1 MPERPGAARAAAAL
15 AGGLLAT
22 LLVAP
27 VALAQTDELPPTD
40 ELDPGQQQPPAP
52 EQPEQYPP
60 GSWEASSFEA
70 PFDADGAIVPRE
82 TFDIEG
88 TLRYQKRPTSPAD
101 FIEEVEVR
109 VVDDPG
115 DSFTPGD
122 GCSLPSPTTISG
134 DGPRPGLT
142 AEQVFEVDD
151 VSLPCN
157 GRYLVEAQGRL
168 ADPDAESYTLRR
180 SFVLAAMPASVTGL
194 GVTYDGSGRSVT
206 ATFQP
211 LADDQLAPDATGYVL
226 ERSGPEGDTFVDVA
240 TIGLDDEP
248 RFIDPLDDAPA
259 GTYTYRVRAVRAGA
273 DGDVRSSLIDT
284 ETDTVQ
290 VEGGPPSSSTSSP
303 GAAAGRRTAGSRSTG
318 GRISVGRTGSS
329 PRLTTPTTLDTGFD
343 DTLDYG
349 DGGDGEGE
357 LAGDEPVAGQSIVRD
372 ESEGMGLA
380 VPAAGALVMLGWAG
394 HLLYLNRLAKQL

>member
-1 MPERPGAARAAAAL
+1 MPERPRTARAAAAL

-27 VALAQTDELPPTD
+27 VALAQTGEVPPTD
-40 ELDPGQQQPPAP
+40 GLDPGQQQPP
-52 EQPEQYPP
+52 EQQPP
-60 GSWEASSFEA
+60 GSWEASSFEE

-88 TLRYQKRPTSPAD
+88 TLRYQKTGPSD

-109 VVDDPG
+109 IVDDSG

-142 AEQVFEVDD
+142 AEQSFEVHD
-151 VSLPCN
+151 VSVPCN

-168 ADPDAESYTLRR
+168 ADPDAESFTLRR

-226 ERSGPEGDTFVDVA
+226 ERSGPDGDTFVDVA

-248 RFIDPLDDAPA
+248 RVVDPLDDAPA

-273 DGDVRSSLIDT
+273 DGDVRSSLVDT
-284 ETDTVQ
+284 ETDTVE
-290 VEGGPPSSSTSSP
+290 VEGEPPSSSTSSP
-303 GAAAGRRTAGSRSTG
+303 GAAAGRRGVGARSAG
-318 GRISVGRTGSS
+318 GRISAGRTGSD
-329 PRLTTPTTLDTGFD
+329 PRLTTPTTLDTGFE

-349 DGGDGEGE
+349 ERSDDE

-372 ESEGMGLA
+372 EAEGMGLA

>member
-1 MPERPGAARAAAAL
+1 MPERRRAAGAAAAL

-27 VALAQTDELPPTD
+27 VALAQTDEVPPTD
-40 ELDPGQQQPPAP
+40 ELDPGQQQPPAQS
-52 EQPEQYPP
+52 EP
-60 GSWEASSFEA
+60 GSWGASSFEE

-82 TFDIEG
+82 TFDVEG
-88 TLRYQKRPTSPAD
+88 TLRYEKTGPSD

-115 DSFTPGD
+115 DSFTPGE

-142 AEQVFEVDD
+142 AEQSFEVHD
-151 VSLPCN
+151 VSVPCN
-157 GRYLVEAQGRL
+157 GRYLVEAQGWL
-168 ADPDAESYTLRR
+168 QDPDAESFTLRR

-194 GVTYDGSGRSVT
+194 DVTYDGSGRSVT

-226 ERSGPEGDTFVDVA
+226 ERRGPDGDTFVDVA
-240 TIGLDDEP
+240 TIGLDDGP
-248 RFIDPLDDAPA
+248 RFVDPLDGAPA
-259 GTYTYRVRAVRAGA
+259 GAYTYRVRAVRAGA

-284 ETDTVQ
+284 ETDTVE
-290 VEGGPPSSSTSSP
+290 VEGEPRSSSTSSP
-303 GAAAGRRTAGSRSTG
+303 GAAAGRRGDGPRSAG
-318 GRISVGRTGSS
+318 GRISVGRTGSD
-329 PRLTTPTTLDTGFD
+329 PRLTTPTTLDTGFE

-349 DGGDGEGE
+349 DRSDGE

-372 ESEGMGLA
+372 EAEGMGLA

>member
-1 MPERPGAARAAAAL
+1 MPERRRAARAAAAL

-22 LLVAP
+22 VVVAP

-40 ELDPGQQQPPAP
+40 ELDPGQQQP
-52 EQPEQYPP
+52 EQQPP
-60 GSWEASSFEA
+60 GSWEASSYEE

-88 TLRYQKRPTSPAD
+88 TLRYQKRPTDPSD
-101 FIEEVEVR
+101 FIQEIEVR

-115 DSFTPGD
+115 DSFTPGE

-142 AEQVFEVDD
+142 AEQSFEVHD
-151 VSLPCN
+151 VSVPCN
-157 GRYLVEAQGRL
+157 GRYLVEAQGWL
-168 ADPDAESYTLRR
+168 DDPDAESFTLRR
-180 SFVLAAMPASVTGL
+180 SFVLASMPASVTGL

-211 LADDQLAPDATGYVL
+211 LPDDQLAPDATGYVL
-226 ERSGPEGDTFVDVA
+226 ERSGPDGDTFVDVA
-240 TIGLDDEP
+240 SIGLDDEP
-248 RFIDPLDDAPA
+248 RIVDPLDDAPA
-259 GTYTYRVRAVRAGA
+259 GAYTYRVRAVRAGA
-273 DGDVRSSLIDT
+273 EGDVRSSLIDT
-284 ETDTVQ
+284 ETDTVE
-290 VEGGPPSSSTSSP
+290 VEGDPPSSSTSAP
-303 GAAAGRRTAGSRSTG
+303 GAAAGRRSIGSRSAG
-318 GRISVGRTGSS
+318 GRTSVGRTGSD
-329 PRLTTPTTLDTGFD
+329 PRLTTPTTLDTGFE

-349 DGGDGEGE
+349 ERSDSE

-372 ESEGMGLA
+372 EAEGMGLA